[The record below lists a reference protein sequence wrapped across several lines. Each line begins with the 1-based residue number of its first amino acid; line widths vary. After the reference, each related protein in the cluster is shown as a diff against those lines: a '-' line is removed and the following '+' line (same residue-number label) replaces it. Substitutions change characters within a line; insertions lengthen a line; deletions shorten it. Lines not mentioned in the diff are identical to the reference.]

1 MVFYECIAIILRGNS
16 HTTGGQRPL
25 NRPSGG
31 FMTPAWPRPGG
42 AIKFVAVSW
51 RHSGRDRPLYRRIVA
66 NPDVRQCRQRALGIS
81 ATHAENKMRRTR
93 DVAQSPPLA
102 APRRG

>member
-42 AIKFVAVSW
+42 AIEFVAVSW

-81 ATHAENKMRRTR
+81 ATHAETKMRRTH
-93 DVAQSPPLA
+93 AA
-102 APRRG
+102 APFAAIGGARRG